1 MFRSFFLLA
10 LALPASVTE
19 AQVSAAAGYQAAAST
34 GTFESEA
41 AVAEIERLEDEE
53 GTGAVVS
60 TAPAGAPGPSALGGD
75 GELTLLRQ
83 GSGEQIRVR
92 YRAADSS
99 YDKAA
104 LAKINRVMRC
114 SLTGRE
120 AEIPVKLVELLDA
133 VEDHFGKKGLVL
145 LSGYRTKKLNRVVR
159 GAARRSLHLESW
171 AADIKVPGRPAAE
184 VKDYLLKLGAG
195 GVGYYPRR
203 GFVHLDVGGVRYWT
217 VQRRGAAAGSK
228 DRRPGAGSAK
238 RGIKKETKGGRQG
251 RRIDRR
257 TK

>member
-1 MFRSFFLLA
+1 MARGFLFLV
-10 LALPASVTE
+10 LVLSASVTE
-19 AQVSAAAGYQAAAST
+19 AQLAVPASYAVAATTAA
-34 GTFESEA
+34 FEPDA
-41 AVAEIERLEDEE
+41 AVAEIEKLEDEA
-53 GTGAVVS
+53 GTGAVLS
-60 TAPAGAPGPSALGGD
+60 TGPVNAPEPSGLGGD
-75 GELTLLRQ
+75 GELTLARQ
-83 GSGEQIRVR
+83 ASGEKITVR
-92 YRAADSS
+92 YRGADGA

-104 LAKINRVMRC
+104 LARINRVMRC

-145 LSGYRTKKLNRVVR
+145 LSGYRTKKLNRAVR

-171 AADIKVPGRPAAE
+171 AADIKVPGRPATE

-217 VQRRGAAAGSK
+217 VQRRGAAIKNKGARAGTGQGK
-228 DRRPGAGSAK
+228 GA
-238 RGIKKETKGGRQG
+238 KKETKGGRQG
-251 RRIDRR
+251 RQIDRR
-257 TK
+257 IK